1 MAIKKSK
8 KRFEISMDKK
18 SYDLISKFSEVMHLT
33 KSEFIESCCCAYIK
47 EVVDYQLAQRKG
59 DKKDVKKEKHE
70 KMVS

>member
-1 MAIKKSK
+1 MISKNK

-59 DKKDVKKEKHE
+59 EKKDVKNKKL
-70 KMVS
+70 KKVVS